1 MVAIWNVDIRDFG
14 GGFSMGEGPSYLNDN
29 EQRERE
35 YFICQVR
42 RYRTSLRNIVCNSY
56 QMQSTGF
63 VPIDIL
69 EIKRLLRETSRYF
82 QMPMPAL
89 VHAYQRL
96 RDESDKLTTIIIH
109 QAG

>member
-1 MVAIWNVDIRDFG
+1 
-14 GGFSMGEGPSYLNDN
+14 MGNKKKIISFE
-29 EQRERE
+29 EKE
-35 YFICQVR
+35 YFETQIK
-42 RYRTSLRNIVCNSY
+42 RYRTSLRNIVCNAY
-56 QMQSTGF
+56 QMQSAGF

-96 RDESDKLTTIIIH
+96 RDMSERLTTFMLN
-109 QAG
+109 QAS

>member
-1 MVAIWNVDIRDFG
+1 MKKKNT
-14 GGFSMGEGPSYLNDN
+14 PSK
-29 EQRERE
+29 EKSERS
-35 YFICQVR
+35 YFEEQVR
-42 RYRTSLRNIVCNSY
+42 RYRTSLRNFVCNCY

-96 RDESDKLTTIIIH
+96 RDESDKLTTIMMH